1 MGKGGSLS
9 VTIMS
14 KQSLRTSEFLPY
26 SARVSAQQKKPEREA
41 LPPFL
46 AIMFN
51 NVSKLYPAS
60 DVGVS
65 S

>member
-1 MGKGGSLS
+1 MGGHYP
-9 VTIMS
+9 VR
-14 KQSLRTSEFLPY
+14 QSCPNRRRGLPNSFLTAP
-26 SARVSAQQKKPEREA
+26 RVSAQQKKPERED

-46 AIMFN
+46 AIMSN
-51 NVSKLYPAS
+51 NVSKPYQAS